1 MAEPAYTVQASVSSS
16 SGSTVAIISLG
27 ALALLATL
35 FWIVFVGRAREE
47 DVDSAKLHDTDYVL
61 KQKIRSLEDKLGDIA
76 VPAAVPAVKST
87 LATDVAGAT
96 AATSPSASP
105 PTTASTAA
113 TKATVD
119 DLVKKIM
126 DTTTPAERADAFAKA
141 LSQALSKEQITAIVA
156 GISPLGGSGTTMT
169 DLERLKELA
178 RVLKAGDVPG
188 GVAIAGNNTALIA
201 LYEQVLTSLG
211 NSSVISDDTRKLLSQ
226 IKIQKCQMEFA
237 SDPAALTKCI
247 TTVLSGTSNTATT
260 TTPPAGGTTPASTT
274 TPVLAPTTP
283 VNTSMNVLPDGLVV
297 TLPGGQAAKFTF
309 NDKVL
314 SVCSNGSCRS
324 AVLMSPP

>member
-1 MAEPAYTVQASVSSS
+1 MADPGYAVQASVQAT
-16 SGSTVAIISLG
+16 SGSTVAIVTMG

-47 DVDSAKLHDTDYVL
+47 DVDSAKLHDTDYLL
-61 KQKIRSLEDKLGDIA
+61 KSKVRTLEDKLDGIA
-76 VPAAVPAVKST
+76 TPPAVPAVKST
-87 LATDVAGAT
+87 LATDVPGAT
-96 AATSPSASP
+96 AAT
-105 PTTASTAA
+105 TTASA
-113 TKATVD
+113 TKATTNSTVD
-119 DLVKKIM
+119 ELVKKIM

-156 GISPLGGSGTTMT
+156 GISPLGGTGTTMT

-178 RVLKAGDVPG
+178 RVLKDGDVSG
-188 GVAIAGNNTALIA
+188 GVAIAGNTTALVA

-211 NSSVISDDTRKLLSQ
+211 NSSVVSDETRKLLSQ
-226 IKIQKCQMEFA
+226 IKIQKCQIQFA
-237 SDPAALTKCI
+237 RDPVALTNCI

-260 TTPPAGGTTPASTT
+260 TTPAAGGTTPSSTT

-297 TLPGGQAAKFTF
+297 TLPGGKSAKFTF
-309 NDKVL
+309 NAQTL
-314 SVCSNGSCRS
+314 SVCSDGNCRS
-324 AVLMSPP
+324 TALMSPP